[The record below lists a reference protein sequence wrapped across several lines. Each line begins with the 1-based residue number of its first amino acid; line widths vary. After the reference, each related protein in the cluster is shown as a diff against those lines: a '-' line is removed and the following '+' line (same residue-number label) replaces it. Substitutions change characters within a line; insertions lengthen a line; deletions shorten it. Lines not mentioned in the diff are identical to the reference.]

1 MDYTYSKDLLSAIST
16 ASGTDYSFTYGVF
29 DLTTAVKAGSRTL
42 ISHSYTNDQNRRLS
56 RSVYGNGDAVSY
68 SYDSFGRT
76 TAVTYGDTGS
86 TVSYAYDANSNLG
99 QLTDGISGR
108 VNRYSYDFLD
118 RLMRYEESGDGYSNI
133 VQWGYDDENN
143 LSSQTQTLN
152 GTTYTST
159 YAYDKDNRLTKAT
172 EGAISANYAYD
183 SFSRMSLFINAYDGD
198 NTLTTSIGY
207 RNPSSTSTSSQVST
221 WKVRPYGR
229 TTYLYNGSYT
239 YDTRGN
245 ILTVSDGTYTN
256 SYHYDEFDRLVR
268 EDHEA
273 SGKTWVYT
281 YDDGGNILS
290 KKEYAYTTGALGTVR
305 STISYSYNNS
315 EWRDL
320 LTAYNGKSITYDA
333 IGNPLSDGTWT
344 YAWQHGRQLASM
356 SKTGSS
362 ITYGYNADG
371 KRISKTVNGTTY
383 NYAYLGDALT
393 DLSWGS
399 NRMHFT
405 YDSLGPASVTYNGTT
420 YLYVKNAQGDV
431 VQIVDGNGN
440 TVVTYIYDA
449 WGNMLY
455 HYGSHV
461 DDIGKYNPFRY
472 RGYVYDTETGLYYL
486 NSRYYNPTWGRFVNA
501 DTAAVVVA
509 SPDKANWDKNLF
521 AYCDNN
527 PISRKDDGGEFWETV
542 FDVISLG
549 VSVVEV
555 CINPSDPWAW
565 AGLIGDTIDLI
576 PFVTGVGEVIR
587 SIKTIDRATDTVQIA
602 KAIDFT
608 EDAANIVKALDRSS
622 GFTKSTARL
631 GRKIHDGYKVGD
643 GFNPRFKESRKIR
656 GVRPDY
662 IDFDNKII
670 YELKPMN
677 PRSVRSGVRQLQ
689 RYNKAFGGGFTLR
702 LELY

>member
-183 SFSRMSLFINAYDGD
+183 SFSRMSG
-198 NTLTTSIGY
+198 LTVKNGSSPVVSTTVTY
-207 RNPSSTSTSSQVST
+207 VNPSSSATSTQVKT
-221 WKVRPYGR
+221 WN
-229 TTYLYNGSYT
+229 NGKAAYTYT
-239 YDTRGN
+239 YDNKGN
-245 ILTVSDGTYTN
+245 ITSITGGGQEFEYR
-256 SYHYDEFDRLVR
+256 YDKYGRLISA
-268 EDHEA
+268 EDYP
-273 SGKTWVYT
+273 GGYVWTYT
-281 YDDGGNILS
+281 YDDGGNITQRGLTDYHNNKNPNS
-290 KKEYAYTTGALGTVR
+290 ILATYTYGDA
-305 STISYSYNNS
+305 N
-315 EWRDL
+315 WPDL
-320 LTAYNGKSITYDA
+320 LTAFNGKSITYDA

-356 SKTGSS
+356 SKSGSS
-362 ITYGYNADG
+362 ITYGYNANG

-383 NYAYLGDALT
+383 NYSYLGDQLT
-393 DLSWGS
+393 EMTWGS
-399 NRMHFT
+399 NKLHFT
-405 YDSLGPASVTYNGTT
+405 YDSTGPASVTYNGNRYF
-420 YLYVKNAQGDV
+420 YLKNAQGDV
-431 VQIVDGNGN
+431 TGLVNASGTQ
-440 TVVTYIYDA
+440 VVSYTYDP
-449 WGNMLY
+449 WGAPMSVS
-455 HYGSHV
+455 GSMSATLGAV
-461 DDIGKYNPFRY
+461 NPLRY